1 MQNTTNQIE
10 LFNFESSKIRVTTIN
25 NKPAFCASDV
35 AKVLE
40 YSNPNKA
47 ISDHCKGVTKSYI
60 GVQTGVKSDG
70 TPAMQN
76 LEASFI
82 FESDLYRLIMRSNM
96 PKAEQFQD
104 WVVEEVLPMIRR
116 TGQYSTQPTFKLPQS
131 YPDALREL
139 AIMVEEKEVLK
150 LQLDIAKPKIEF
162 FDDVADSKDAKPI
175 GDIAKVL
182 NMGIGR
188 NKLFELLRDRKVLM
202 GSNIPFQNYIDRSW
216 FRVIEQK
223 YQTGYGET
231 RINFKTLV
239 FQKGLDGIRKIV
251 KESLE

>member
-1 MQNTTNQIE
+1 MQNITNQVE
-10 LFNFESSKIRVTTIN
+10 LFNFESSKIRVTTID

-40 YSNPNKA
+40 YANVHDA
-47 ISDHCKGVTKSYI
+47 IIRHCKGVVKHE
-60 GVQTGVKSDG
+60 GVVKEGQTE
-70 TPAMQN
+70 QIN
-76 LEASFI
+76 FI
-82 FESDLYRLIMRSNM
+82 FESDLYRLIMRSKM
-96 PKAEQFQD
+96 AKAEQFQD
-104 WVVEEVLPMIRR
+104 WIVEEVLPTIRR
-116 TGQYSTQPTFKLPQS
+116 TGQYGNQPTFILPQS
-131 YPDALREL
+131 YPEALREL
-139 AIMVEEKEVLK
+139 AIVVEEKEVLR

-162 FDDVADSKDAKPI
+162 FDDVVDSKDAKPI

-202 GSNIPFQNYIDRSW
+202 QGNLPYQNFIDKSW

-223 YQTGYGET
+223 YQTGYGDT

-251 KESLE
+251 KESLD